1 MSGRGRGRGRGGGG
15 GPRSVSQQYLLS
27 SAHEAGFDVR
37 NLGRTSSAGLF
48 SDFELH
54 SSGERRLHQH
64 ETKMGLQQMA
74 DAGVIIGGTGTG
86 SGGGIKQESGL
97 AAPPPVAAASTEQ
110 PRSPEKIYLISKTR
124 ELHHKFQSS
133 VFYVRSA
140 KLEALPD
147 VVRYSD
153 RLRPPSN
160 VDSGAVLSHCL
171 GGRKRTL
178 GDHGGVFVPEE
189 LCGGQR
195 RVRSG
200 SNANEADAKKLKGI
214 DLDELDEKNQKDG
227 DDDDEQDEDEE
238 GVHEDDG
245 EESEGADYVAN
256 YYDSADESAGSD
268 GEPTF

>member
-27 SAHEAGFDVR
+27 SAQEAGFDVR
-37 NLGRTSSAGLF
+37 NLRTSSAGIF

-64 ETKMGLQQMA
+64 ETKTGQQIA
-74 DAGVIIGGTGTG
+74 DAGV
-86 SGGGIKQESGL
+86 GIKQEPGL
-97 AAPPPVAAASTEQ
+97 AAAASTAASTEQ
-110 PRSPEKIYLISKTR
+110 PRSPETIYLISKTR
-124 ELHHKFQSS
+124 ELHHKFQNSA
-133 VFYVRSA
+133 FYVRSA
-140 KLEALPD
+140 TLETMPD

-171 GGRKRTL
+171 GGRKRTI

-200 SNANEADAKKLKGI
+200 SNANETDTKKLKGI
-214 DLDELDEKNQKDG
+214 DLDELDEKNQKEGG
-227 DDDDEQDEDEE
+227 DEEENDEDEE
-238 GVHEDDG
+238 GFHEDDG

-256 YYDSADESAGSD
+256 YYESADESAGSD

>member
-27 SAHEAGFDVR
+27 SAQEAGFDVR
-37 NLGRTSSAGLF
+37 NLRTSSAGIF

-64 ETKMGLQQMA
+64 ETKTGQQIV
-74 DAGVIIGGTGTG
+74 DVGVGI
-86 SGGGIKQESGL
+86 GIKQEPGL
-97 AAPPPVAAASTEQ
+97 ASAASEAVASTEQ
-110 PRSPEKIYLISKTR
+110 PRSPETIYLISKTR
-124 ELHHKFQSS
+124 ELHHKFQNS

-140 KLEALPD
+140 KLETMPD
-147 VVRYSD
+147 VARYSD

-200 SNANEADAKKLKGI
+200 SNANETDAKKLKGI

-227 DDDDEQDEDEE
+227 DDDEENDEDDEF
-238 GVHEDDG
+238 HEDDG

>member
-1 MSGRGRGRGRGGGG
+1 MSGRGRGRGRGGG

-27 SAHEAGFDVR
+27 SAQEAGFDVR
-37 NLGRTSSAGLF
+37 NLRTSAAGMF
-48 SDFELH
+48 SDLELH

-64 ETKMGLQQMA
+64 ETKMGKQMA
-74 DAGVIIGGTGTG
+74 DVGAGV
-86 SGGGIKQESGL
+86 KQEPGL
-97 AAPPPVAAASTEQ
+97 AAAEAAAAASTEK
-110 PRSPEKIYLISKTR
+110 PRSPETIYLISKTR

-140 KLEALPD
+140 KSETMPD

-160 VDSGAVLSHCL
+160 VDSMAVLSHCL

-189 LCGGQR
+189 LCVGQR

-200 SNANEADAKKLKGI
+200 SNTNEIDAKKSKGI
-214 DLDELDEKNQKDG
+214 DLDDEEKNQKDG
-227 DDDDEQDEDEE
+227 EDEDENDE
-238 GVHEDDG
+238 DEDRLHEDDG
-245 EESEGADYVAN
+245 EESDGADYVTN
-256 YYDSADESAGSD
+256 YYESADESVGSD

>member
-15 GPRSVSQQYLLS
+15 GPRSASQQYLLS
-27 SAHEAGFDVR
+27 SAQEAGFDVR
-37 NLGRTSSAGLF
+37 NLRTSSTGMF

-64 ETKMGLQQMA
+64 ETKVGQQMA
-74 DAGVIIGGTGTG
+74 DVGAVISAGV
-86 SGGGIKQESGL
+86 KQEPGAA
-97 AAPPPVAAASTEQ
+97 AAPSSTVAAASTEQ
-110 PRSPEKIYLISKTR
+110 PRSPETIYLISKTR

-140 KLEALPD
+140 KLETMPD

-160 VDSGAVLSHCL
+160 VDAGAVLSHCL

-195 RVRSG
+195 RVRVD
-200 SNANEADAKKLKGI
+200 EADAKKLKGI
-214 DLDELDEKNQKDG
+214 DLDDLDDKNQKDG
-227 DDDDEQDEDEE
+227 DDDEEKDEDED
-238 GVHEDDG
+238 GFHEDDG

-256 YYDSADESAGSD
+256 YYDSADESGGSD

>member
-15 GPRSVSQQYLLS
+15 GPRSVSQQYLMS
-27 SAHEAGFDVR
+27 SAQESGIDVR
-37 NLGRTSSAGLF
+37 NLRTSSAGMF

-64 ETKMGLQQMA
+64 ETKVGQQMA
-74 DAGVIIGGTGTG
+74 DVGAGSVGAAV
-86 SGGGIKQESGL
+86 KQEPGAA
-97 AAPPPVAAASTEQ
+97 AAPAASTEQ
-110 PRSPEKIYLISKTR
+110 PRSPETIYLISKTR

-140 KLEALPD
+140 KLETMPD

-178 GDHGGVFVPEE
+178 GEHGGVFVPEE

-214 DLDELDEKNQKDG
+214 DLDDLDDKKDG
-227 DDDDEQDEDEE
+227 DDDEEKDDDED
-238 GVHEDDG
+238 GFHEDDG

-256 YYDSADESAGSD
+256 YYDSGVESGGSD

>member
-15 GPRSVSQQYLLS
+15 GSRSVSQQYLLS
-27 SAHEAGFDVR
+27 SAQEAGFDVR
-37 NLGRTSSAGLF
+37 NLRTSSTGMF

-54 SSGERRLHQH
+54 SSGERRLHHH
-64 ETKMGLQQMA
+64 ETKMGQQMA
-74 DAGVIIGGTGTG
+74 DVGAGSISAGV
-86 SGGGIKQESGL
+86 KQEPG
-97 AAPPPVAAASTEQ
+97 VAAAPASSVAATSTEQ
-110 PRSPEKIYLISKTR
+110 RSPETIYLISKTR

-140 KLEALPD
+140 KLETMPD

-178 GDHGGVFVPEE
+178 GEHGGVFVPEE

-214 DLDELDEKNQKDG
+214 DLDEVDDKNQKDG
-227 DDDDEQDEDEE
+227 DDDEENDEDED
-238 GVHEDDG
+238 GFHEDDG
-245 EESEGADYVAN
+245 EESDGADYVAN
-256 YYDSADESAGSD
+256 YYESADESGGSD

>member
-27 SAHEAGFDVR
+27 SAQEAGFDVR
-37 NLGRTSSAGLF
+37 TLGRSSGGIF

-64 ETKMGLQQMA
+64 ETKAGQQQQQQQM
-74 DAGVIIGGTGTG
+74 DDV
-86 SGGGIKQESGL
+86 GGGVGNIKQEPG
-97 AAPPPVAAASTEQ
+97 VEAAAGAAEQASITEQ
-110 PRSPEKIYLISKTR
+110 PRSAESIYLISKTR

-140 KLEALPD
+140 KLETMPD

-160 VDSGAVLSHCL
+160 VDSGAVLSQCL

-195 RVRSG
+195 RIRSG
-200 SNANEADAKKLKGI
+200 SFADPDAKKLKGI
-214 DLDELDEKNQKDG
+214 NLDDHLDEKNQNNDG
-227 DDDDEQDEDEE
+227 GEDEEENEEDEE
-238 GVHEDDG
+238 GFHEDDG

-256 YYDSADESAGSD
+256 YYESADESAGSD

>member
-27 SAHEAGFDVR
+27 SAQEAGFDVR
-37 NLGRTSSAGLF
+37 NLRTSSTGMF

-64 ETKMGLQQMA
+64 ETKTGQQMA
-74 DAGVIIGGTGTG
+74 DVGASNV
-86 SGGGIKQESGL
+86 KQEPG
-97 AAPPPVAAASTEQ
+97 AAASSVAAASTEQ
-110 PRSPEKIYLISKTR
+110 PRSPETIYLISKTR

-140 KLEALPD
+140 KLETMPD

-160 VDSGAVLSHCL
+160 VDAGAVLSHCL

-214 DLDELDEKNQKDG
+214 DLDDLDDKKNG
-227 DDDDEQDEDEE
+227 DDDEEKDEDED
-238 GVHEDDG
+238 GFREDDG

-256 YYDSADESAGSD
+256 YYESADESGGSD